1 MDHYDIGDLPR
12 CSAAFTDTDD
22 VAIDPTALT
31 FTFKDSS
38 GNTTVYTYGV
48 DAQLVKDSV
57 GNYHVDVSVDEAGL
71 WLYWFKATG
80 VAQAVGEQSFYVD
93 ALAGATTTALI
104 TVEEYE
110 KITNEEIVATLPN
123 EYIVATLEA
132 VSLDIQ
138 DWCDRLFGVQAVT
151 SEAAQGHA
159 ILYNRQ
165 PCLRVAVKQ
174 TPLTAVSALSVWYA
188 IDADPTTLSVDDAVI
203 EAGRASFL
211 VPFGTFGLWTTFFN
225 LGNVY
230 RARTSYTA
238 GEAVPANVKRA
249 VALLVQEAFALDATS
264 SRQGTDDVESYK
276 IGDYSEKKA
285 ARDLTASQGLGLGTQ
300 NSVAAARILRHWKSE
315 GVMFL

>member
-1 MDHYDIGDLPR
+1 M
-12 CSAAFTDTDD
+12 
-22 VAIDPTALT
+22 
-31 FTFKDSS
+31 
-38 GNTTVYTYGV
+38 
-48 DAQLVKDSV
+48 
-57 GNYHVDVSVDEAGL
+57 
-71 WLYWFKATG
+71 
-80 VAQAVGEQSFYVD
+80 
-93 ALAGATTTALI
+93 TALI
-104 TVEEYE
+104 TTAEYQTL
-110 KITNEEIVATLPN
+110 TNETITGDLSDD
-123 EYIVATLEA
+123 YIDAILEA
-132 VSLDIQ
+132 VSLDVQ

-151 SEAAQGHA
+151 LEATQGHT
-159 ILYNRQ
+159 ITYNRQ
-165 PCLRVAVKQ
+165 PCLRVTVKQ

-211 VPFGTFGLWTTFFN
+211 VPFGTFGLWSTFFKM
-225 LGNVY
+225 GNVY
-230 RARTSYTA
+230 RARVSYTA

-249 VALLVQEAFALDATS
+249 VALLVQEAFALDAAA